1 MTAML
6 LVGIA
11 IAVLLYIVVQ
21 RLDRIIALSLQQ
33 QDHLRR
39 IIGLLE
45 LPHQQAVDR
54 EREKADAGLEKAIAD
69 FGNAREEA
77 DPLLKKAI
85 ADFKNALDNADP
97 ERVAEM
103 GRELR
108 ERGML

>member
-21 RLDRIIALSLQQ
+21 RLDRIIALQLQHQ
-33 QDHLRR
+33 ERLGR

-45 LPHQQAVDR
+45 LPYQRAVVR
-54 EREKADAGLEKAIAD
+54 EREKADQPDPLLEKAIAD
-69 FGNAREEA
+69 F
-77 DPLLKKAI
+77 KS
-85 ADFKNALDNADP
+85 ALDNADQNP

-108 ERGML
+108 ERGLV